1 MTRTHLNWQNIRH
14 YIWLIGAVLCLVA
27 AFIFWA
33 VTDVR
38 ELVIEEDPIE
48 EVQVQIQPEKVAA
61 TTNLGSLE
69 NAVRPLEMT
78 TRVVASGN
86 HDPEFRGTKFL
97 QANQKNWSIEL
108 FRVTEEEVI
117 KNFLLQQPDR
127 NKFVYFRLSGENQ
140 AEQYVLGYGLF
151 SNEVQVNTALSQLNI
166 KLPVSVK
173 PAPIQFS
180 QYIALVNDM
189 GSEELAINKELYE
202 VKLKPAALPI
212 IDETIL
218 AQVKSGL
225 AAIGAGT
232 TTTKT
237 TVTTKDEQGNVVDV
251 QRSQSTV
258 KPPLENKPKESTTS
272 NNEKKASN
280 HEVTDPF
287 N

>member
-14 YIWLIGAVLCLVA
+14 YIWLIGAGLSLVA

-33 VTDVR
+33 VTDVQ

-86 HDPEFRGTKFL
+86 HDPEFRGSKFL
-97 QANQKNWSIEL
+97 QANQKNWTIEL
-108 FRVTEEEVI
+108 FRVTDEAVI
-117 KNFLLQQPDR
+117 KNFLLQQPER
-127 NKFVYFRLSGENQ
+127 NKFVYFRLSGEQQ
-140 AEQYVLGYGLF
+140 AEQYVLAYGVF
-151 SNEVQVNTALSQLNI
+151 SNEVQVNTALSGLNI
-166 KLPVSVK
+166 KLPASVK
-173 PAPIQFS
+173 PAAIQFG
-180 QYIALVNDM
+180 QYVALVNDM
-189 GSEELAINKELYE
+189 GSEELATNKELYE
-202 VKLKPAALPI
+202 VKLKSAPLPI
-212 IDETIL
+212 IDESIR
-218 AQVKSGL
+218 APVKSGL
-225 AAIGAGT
+225 AAIGAGAA
-232 TTTKT
+232 TTKT
-237 TVTTKDEQGNVVDV
+237 TVTTKDSQGNVVDV

-258 KPPLENKPKESTTS
+258 KPTVESNPKEAAPP
-272 NNEKKASN
+272 NPEKKASN